1 MFQKVS
7 NVKYRKTLCK
17 RTEYHDFP
25 SIFFCLGPGK
35 IRWGTLR
42 YIRKVRLSKNFM
54 PKRAISA
61 FSAFSRFIAFKFR
74 WGTPLCFRIFGTSKT
89 FCSVGGYRDSPL
101 IFLASQYWKIS
112 WVTPSNFRKNSGI
125 ETFYAWERKNTFLT
139 RNLLSHSTQKTPG
152 NHL

>member
-61 FSAFSRFIAFKFR
+61 FSAFSRFIAFKVR

-89 FCSVGGYRDSPL
+89 FCSVGGVSRFSFDFFGL
-101 IFLASQYWKIS
+101 TVLK
-112 WVTPSNFRKNSGI
+112 NFVSDPFKLPEKFG
-125 ETFYAWERKNTFLT
+125 Y
-139 RNLLSHSTQKTPG
+139 
-152 NHL
+152 